1 MCKEEIHII
10 SGPLHNEATT
20 YIRIPESASTHVLL
34 FDAEALK
41 NPGAHVSHVG
51 WAVLDPDLLVYF
63 PGGHGVW
70 AVHHSKGHPIAERKL
85 FSYGVRFIT
94 RPSIDRNTIM
104 HLQLFMGSTIAQ
116 R

>member
-51 WAVLDPDLLVYF
+51 WAVLDPALLVYF
-63 PGGHGVW
+63 PGGHVVW
-70 AVHHSKGHPIAERKL
+70 AVHHSKGHPIAE
-85 FSYGVRFIT
+85 
-94 RPSIDRNTIM
+94 
-104 HLQLFMGSTIAQ
+104 
-116 R
+116 